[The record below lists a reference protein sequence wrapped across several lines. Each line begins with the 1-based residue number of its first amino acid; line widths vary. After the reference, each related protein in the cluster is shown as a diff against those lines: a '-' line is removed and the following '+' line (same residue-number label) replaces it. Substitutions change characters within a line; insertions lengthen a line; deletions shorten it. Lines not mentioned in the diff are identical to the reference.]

1 LWSKINFRETRST
14 VSAIPDRVQDVVI
27 YHDTVVTIDP
37 SLISMTTKQISKKN
51 HHLWLAAIKP
61 PIYSVAIAPIAVGT
75 SVAFFQ
81 TNIFQ
86 PQVFFTFLGSA
97 ILIIA
102 WLNLSNDVFDSETGI
117 DVNKHHSVVNLTGN
131 KSLVFWMANLCLSLG
146 IGGIVA
152 LSWWQQD
159 WTVLGLVLL
168 CCFLGYTYQGPPF
181 RLGYAGWGE
190 IICFFTFGPGA
201 VSAAYYS
208 QTQTFSGANLAIS
221 SIIGISTSIIL
232 FCSHFHQIE
241 DDLAAG
247 KRSPIV
253 RLGTSLGAKV
263 LAVVTASIYV
273 LTVVLI
279 ARGTL
284 PLLSLVIFGSLP
296 FAYQLVSYVHQNH
309 DIPEKVS
316 SSKFIAVNLY
326 LSSSLLLILGLV
338 LNSYV

>member
-1 LWSKINFRETRST
+1 
-14 VSAIPDRVQDVVI
+14 
-27 YHDTVVTIDP
+27 
-37 SLISMTTKQISKKN
+37 MTTQQISKNN
-51 HHLWLAAIKP
+51 HSLWLAAIKP

-75 SVAFFQ
+75 SIAFFQ
-81 TNIFQ
+81 TGIFQ
-86 PQVFFTFLGSA
+86 PQIFFTFLGSA

-117 DVNKHHSVVNLTGN
+117 DINKDHSVVNLTGN
-131 KSLVFWMANLCLSLG
+131 KSLVFWVANVCLSLG
-146 IGGIVA
+146 IGGIIV
-152 LSWWQQD
+152 LSWWQHD
-159 WTVLGLVLL
+159 WTILGLVML

-181 RLGYAGWGE
+181 RLGYLGLGE

-208 QTQTFSGANLAIS
+208 QTQTFSGGNLAIS

-232 FCSHFHQIE
+232 FCSHFHQVK

-263 LAVVTASIYV
+263 LAIATVSIYV
-273 LTVVLI
+273 VTLI
-279 ARGTL
+279 LIFTGVL
-284 PLLSLVIFGSLP
+284 PLLSLIIFASVPL
-296 FAYQLVSYVHQNH
+296 AYQLINH
-309 DIPEKVS
+309 VNRHHAVPNKVS
-316 SSKFIAVNLY
+316 NSKFIAVNLY
-326 LSSSLLLILGLV
+326 LFSSLLLILGLI